1 MAFAPGSGPIVPIV
15 HAADRKVID
24 AGTNT
29 AVTLTGASFT
39 NITGANQYV
48 SDVALTAADGSSVTL
63 TPDLTD
69 QGSMSV
75 TIPGETAPGNYDVQ
89 AVKEDSAGDDVASNP
104 AVISIKPQVVI
115 TRASGYSTVRINGS
129 GFGGYAAG
137 SGTSVTGTVTIGI
150 PGNGKTKTVEAAIV
164 SWSDTTIEA
173 DFGARRA
180 PDDITVNSV
189 FGSDTSQVSRRGRSR
204 RGR

>member
-1 MAFAPGSGPIVPIV
+1 VAFAPGSGPIIPTV

-63 TPDLTD
+63 TPDLLD

-75 TIPGETAPGNYDVQ
+75 TIPGETAPGNYDVR
-89 AVKEDSAGDDVASNP
+89 AVKEAAG
-104 AVISIKPQVVI
+104 
-115 TRASGYSTVRINGS
+115 GSTVTISGS
-129 GFGGYAAG
+129 GFAGYAAG
-137 SGTSVTGTVTIGI
+137 SGTSVTGTVTTVRG
-150 PGNGKTKTVEAAIV
+150 GRKKTKTVDAAIV
-164 SWSDTTIEA
+164 SWSDTAIEA
-173 DFGARRA
+173 DFGVGTIPNAV
-180 PDDITVNSV
+180 TVNSV
-189 FGSDTSQVSRRGRSR
+189 FGSDTSQIRRGGISRRR
-204 RGR
+204 R